1 MTGTQSLVGG
11 NRTRIR
17 DHSHMPADHES
28 LAGNVER
35 SNRSSGP
42 IVKSASLQRR
52 TCTTRSVVY

>member
-28 LAGNVER
+28 LAGSVER
-35 SNRSSGP
+35 SNREKRIAP
-42 IVKSASLQRR
+42 
-52 TCTTRSVVY
+52 TTNVHDALGCV